1 MAMTTIGWTVLCS
14 FGRIQLGRLEMR
26 MKRGV
31 AILLLAGLAAACG
44 ATDPKQRIAEGD
56 RYMAEKKYSEAIIEY
71 RGAVRADSNSGEVRA
86 KLAEAYIAAG
96 DGRNALRE
104 MVRAADQMPAND
116 DVQLRAGALLLLAR
130 QFAEARQRAV
140 KVLERDSNNA
150 RALLLLGNAFA
161 GLNDINGAVEQ
172 VERAL
177 DDDPG
182 LMLAYSNLGAL
193 QLAKGDRE
201 AAELTFKRAV
211 SVAPESV
218 DPRLTLANFFWAVG
232 QQADAEREIQAA
244 LALDPTSASANRAMA
259 ALYFTQNKPREA
271 ERYLKAYA
279 DASGSA
285 EARLVLADLYL
296 RTARPTE
303 ATDILSAVAKEPSG
317 VEPATIRLAL
327 LDYAQGRR
335 TDAHAK
341 LDTLLKGQVRPL
353 PMQGKITLLLRDGK
367 AAEALKVSDT

>member
-140 KVLERDSNNA
+140 KVLEREDRKST
-150 RALLLLGNAFA
+150 R
-161 GLNDINGAVEQ
+161 LNSSHSQISYAVFC
-172 VERAL
+172 L
-177 DDDPG
+177 KKK
-182 LMLAYSNLGAL
+182 N
-193 QLAKGDRE
+193 
-201 AAELTFKRAV
+201 
-211 SVAPESV
+211 
-218 DPRLTLANFFWAVG
+218 
-232 QQADAEREIQAA
+232 
-244 LALDPTSASANRAMA
+244 TS
-259 ALYFTQNKPREA
+259 F
-271 ERYLKAYA
+271 
-279 DASGSA
+279 
-285 EARLVLADLYL
+285 
-296 RTARPTE
+296 
-303 ATDILSAVAKEPSG
+303 I
-317 VEPATIRLAL
+317 
-327 LDYAQGRR
+327 
-335 TDAHAK
+335 
-341 LDTLLKGQVRPL
+341 
-353 PMQGKITLLLRDGK
+353 
-367 AAEALKVSDT
+367 